1 MWFWLL
7 YTAEDQAYQHKTK
20 ATPDSSNQQK
30 PHSLITKQSQLE
42 YTSWIVSCEKTNY
55 TTDIHPEKN
64 SQAICT
70 Q

>member
-1 MWFWLL
+1 LL
-7 YTAEDQAYQHKTK
+7 YTVEDQSYQHKTK

-30 PHSLITKQSQLE
+30 LHSLITKQSQLE
-42 YTSWIVSCEKTNY
+42 QASWIVSREKQI

-64 SQAICT
+64 SQAIRT